1 MQTSDHFEIEKKLG
15 YEFRSKQLLDEA
27 LRHSSFVN
35 EQPDVDLRDNERFEF
50 LGDAVL
56 NLIVGHILM
65 ERYPNLK
72 EGDLSR
78 IRANLVNES
87 QLAIIA
93 RAIDLGVFIRLG
105 KGEIQTRGS
114 EKSSILA
121 GAFEALIAAVY
132 LDGGFKGV
140 FKIIKNIFVPLLDSV
155 NSAIDSYDYKSRLQE
170 WAQEEQGSVPYYKVV
185 REEGPDHDKTFWI
198 SVKVFDVESE
208 GHGKSKKMAEQDAAR
223 KALEKLK
230 ELKAQGSKL
239 KG

>member
-1 MQTSDHFEIEKKLG
+1 MQTSDHFEIEKKLE

-35 EQPDVDLRDNERFEF
+35 EQPEAGLRDNERFEF

-93 RAIDLGVFIRLG
+93 RAIDLGASIRLG
-105 KGEIQTRGS
+105 KGEIQTNGRD
-114 EKSSILA
+114 KNSILA
-121 GAFEALIAAVY
+121 GEFVALIAALY

-140 FKIIKNIFVPLLDSV
+140 FNIIENIFIPLLDSV
-155 NSAIDSYDYKSRLQE
+155 NSAIDIYDYKSQLQE
-170 WAQEEQGSVPYYKVV
+170 WAQEEQGTMPHYKVV

-208 GHGKSKKMAEQDAAR
+208 GHGKNKKTAEQDAAK
-223 KALEKLK
+223 KALEILK
-230 ELKAQGSKL
+230 KESP
-239 KG
+239 